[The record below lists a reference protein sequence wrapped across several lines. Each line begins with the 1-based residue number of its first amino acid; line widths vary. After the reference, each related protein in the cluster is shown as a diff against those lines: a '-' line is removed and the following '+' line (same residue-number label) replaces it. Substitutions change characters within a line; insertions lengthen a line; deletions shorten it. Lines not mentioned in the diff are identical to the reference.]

1 MMLMISGS
9 CHSVLLWCSEL
20 VPSYEDKLSALGCH
34 IAGTGASVWDKLP
47 PLPSCKCLF
56 LGPQRD
62 QVYSLENETEESWDD
77 DFSQASIQGFLR
89 NGTTTKMSKSSVSVV
104 VS

>member
-1 MMLMISGS
+1 MLMISGS

>member
-1 MMLMISGS
+1 VGAAILFFYGAVNI
-9 CHSVLLWCSEL
+9 VL
-20 VPSYEDKLSALGCH
+20 SYEGKLSALGCH

-77 DFSQASIQGFLR
+77 DFSQASIDGFLR
-89 NGTTTKMSKSSVSVV
+89 NGTSTKISKSVWL
-104 VS
+104 

>member
-1 MMLMISGS
+1 VGAAILFFYGAVNI
-9 CHSVLLWCSEL
+9 VL
-20 VPSYEDKLSALGCH
+20 SYEDKLSALGCH

-47 PLPSCKCLF
+47 PIPSCKCLF

-89 NGTTTKMSKSSVSVV
+89 NGTSTKMSKSSACGCELVSL
-104 VS
+104 